1 MLPAVI
7 RELKKSHDKL
17 ELQVESGDTPELVQ
31 MLQVRKIDLGI
42 GLLPQNSSGLELRS
56 LFRDELMFVFAPSH
70 PWAAGKPISR
80 EELSRQPLILYQR
93 ASVTAHIVADYFK
106 QLGLVPSTIME
117 IGNIEAIKELVKLNL
132 GVSVL
137 APWTAD
143 RELARSRLKLR
154 PFGAKALTREWAV
167 ITVAGRRLN
176 LAEEMFCRLCR
187 QQAAAMRV
195 DRRDVE

>member
-1 MLPAVI
+1 METRLLKIFCAVAENGSLVTAAGKLRLTPSALSHALKDLEGQLGCRVFERAGKRMILNQAGEQFLSRIRPLLAALEEAAESLKRLGKWGQTRLRIGAAASICQYMLPAVI

-31 MLQVRKIDLGI
+31 MLQARKIDLGI

-93 ASVTAHIVADYFK
+93 AS
-106 QLGLVPSTIME
+106 
-117 IGNIEAIKELVKLNL
+117 
-132 GVSVL
+132 
-137 APWTAD
+137 
-143 RELARSRLKLR
+143 
-154 PFGAKALTREWAV
+154 
-167 ITVAGRRLN
+167 
-176 LAEEMFCRLCR
+176 
-187 QQAAAMRV
+187 
-195 DRRDVE
+195 